1 MVSGVGDVEPFHRAG
16 PPAWDG
22 GERFGSYI
30 EAMREVQDLVTG
42 TSPPDD
48 VLEQATGQL
57 EAVAE
62 LLRGYRRPE
71 GELIAGR
78 RHDLP
83 GRGNP
88 FFPPFEIDAQDGWSV
103 RGRVT
108 FSDFHLGGGDAA
120 HGGSLS
126 LMFDEVMGW
135 LANSGGRPIA
145 RTAYLHIDY
154 RNVTPLRTELRFEAE
169 VVREEGRKVVTH
181 GRLLDGDTVLVEV
194 ECLFVVLQ
202 PAAPPASGS

>member
-1 MVSGVGDVEPFHRAG
+1 MVSGVGEVDPFHRSG
-16 PPAWDG
+16 PPNWDG
-22 GERFGSYI
+22 GETFGDYVD
-30 EAMREVQDLVTG
+30 AMRDVQDLVAG
-42 TSPPDD
+42 TSPPAD
-48 VLEQATGQL
+48 VIAEATSQL
-57 EAVAE
+57 RSLAA
-62 LLRGYRRPE
+62 LLDPWRRPE

-88 FFPPFEIDAQDGWSV
+88 FFPPFVIDEQDVDSV

-108 FSDFHLGGGDAA
+108 FTDHYLGGGAAA
-120 HGGSLS
+120 HGGALS
-126 LMFDEVMGW
+126 LMFDELLGW

-154 RNVTPLRTELRFEAE
+154 RNVTPLDTELTFEGRIDRA
-169 VVREEGRKVVTH
+169 EGRKVYATGVL
-181 GRLLDGDTVLVEV
+181 RNGDTVTVEV

-202 PAAPPASGS
+202 PGQA